1 LFKERSMSARS
12 ATLIVMTLVAAADV
26 GGAQSAPTSPQM
38 SQAAF
43 ARVTYHQVP
52 PGSEAEFERFM
63 KAAWR
68 PIFQAQLQAGRA
80 SNWILYRVHLTGL
93 NDEYNYA
100 SVTYHETWA
109 KTEASASWSAVVRD
123 SNPVSAKVMI
133 DRTRDLGP
141 VVRQALY
148 GRVDFVTRSSPQP
161 FRYAVL
167 DFMKVKEGMIDEYLK
182 VEREDWKPLH
192 QVLTKEGNRVG
203 WALWDYMVPGG
214 TGSPHDF
221 VTTMLFNDYQS
232 IKAAN
237 DAEAYKR
244 AHPNGDLAASV
255 ARTRKS
261 RDVVRTEIWEV
272 VDTLN

>member
-1 LFKERSMSARS
+1 MSARQIGV
-12 ATLIVMTLVAAADV
+12 LIGLVLSGAGPA
-26 GGAQSAPTSPQM
+26 AQSPPNTAPAQM

-43 ARVTYHQVP
+43 ARVTYHRVA

-63 KAAWR
+63 REAWR
-68 PIFQAQLQAGRA
+68 PIFQTQRQAGRVA
-80 SNWILYRVHLTGL
+80 NWILYRVHLTGA

-100 SVTYHETWA
+100 SVSYHDTWA
-109 KTEASASWSAVVRD
+109 KTEAAASWSAVVRE
-123 SNPVSAKVMI
+123 SNPISAKVMI
-133 DRTRDLGP
+133 DRTRELGP
-141 VVRQALY
+141 IVRQALY
-148 GRVDFVTRSSPQP
+148 GRVDYVAGPTPQP
-161 FRYAVL
+161 FKYAVL
-167 DFMKVKEGMIDEYLK
+167 DFMKVKDGMADDYLK

-203 WALWDYMVPGG
+203 WVLWDYMVPGG
-214 TGSPHDF
+214 TGSPFDF
-221 VTTMLFNDYQS
+221 VTTMLFNDYAS

-272 VDTLN
+272 VDALN

>member
-1 LFKERSMSARS
+1 
-12 ATLIVMTLVAAADV
+12 MTLVAAADV
-26 GGAQSAPTSPQM
+26 GGAQSAPAAPQM

-63 KAAWR
+63 KTAWR
-68 PIFQAQLQAGRA
+68 PIFQAQWQAGRT
-80 SNWILYRVHLTGL
+80 SNWILYRVHLTGS

-109 KTEASASWSAVVRD
+109 KTEASASWTAIIRD

-133 DRTRDLGP
+133 DRTQNLGP

-148 GRVDFVTRSSPQP
+148 GRVDVVTRSSPQS

-203 WALWDYMVPGG
+203 WALWDYLVPGG

-221 VTTMLFNDYQS
+221 VTTMLFNDYAS

-272 VDTLN
+272 VDALN

>member
-1 LFKERSMSARS
+1 MSARRIGVLLALVFAS
-12 ATLIVMTLVAAADV
+12 AGPAAQAPSN
-26 GGAQSAPTSPQM
+26 SASAQM
-38 SQAAF
+38 SPAAF
-43 ARVTYHQVP
+43 ARVAYHRVA

-63 KAAWR
+63 RETWR
-68 PIFQAQLQAGRA
+68 PIFQTQRQAGRVA
-80 SNWILYRVHLTGL
+80 NWILYRVHLTGA

-100 SVTYHETWA
+100 SVSYHDTWA
-109 KTEASASWSAVVRD
+109 KTEAAASWSAVVRE
-123 SNPVSAKVMI
+123 SNPTSANVMI
-133 DRTRDLGP
+133 DRTRELGP
-141 VVRQALY
+141 IVRQALY
-148 GRVDFVTRSSPQP
+148 GRVDSVAGPTPQP
-161 FRYAVL
+161 FKYAVL
-167 DFMKVKEGMIDEYLK
+167 DFMKVKDGMADEYLK

-192 QVLTKEGNRVG
+192 QVLTNDGNRVG
-203 WALWDYMVPGG
+203 WVLWDYMVPGG

-221 VTTMLFNDYQS
+221 VTTMLFNDYAS

-272 VDTLN
+272 VDALN